1 MNLNIVVIINLVRH
15 ALKRLVSIFIIYILM
30 LLGKPLHVRLQHI
43 RMDRKVIVKTVEEG
57 KQGHLQM
64 AYDAIKFQIYKF

>member
-1 MNLNIVVIINLVRH
+1 MVLINLVH
-15 ALKRLVSIFIIYILM
+15 YVLKMPVSIFIIYILM
-30 LLGKPLHVRLQHI
+30 LLGKPLYARLQHTL
-43 RMDRKVIVKTVEEG
+43 MDRKVIVKTVEEG